1 MWTSGFNNRLAD
13 TLPSLKITI
22 IEATHTTT
30 TNMVAFQTPDVMH
43 LK

>member
-13 TLPSLKITI
+13 TIPSLKITI
-22 IEATHTTT
+22 IEPTQTITTK
-30 TNMVAFQTPDVMH
+30 MVAFQIPDVMH